1 MNRVT
6 QEYSIFPLSKEYK
19 IFLWYEWKFA
29 RKCSALL
36 EKFFS
41 WMEKSG
47 LLFYRKSRIVF
58 RQNVELA
65 VDWKW
70 QIWIKTQPSEM
81 TVEKIQRHSFSPEE
95 LLCCVSYEFCNFGY
109 CFYSTGFPFFQNR
122 GSLNNNLRE
131 VFFISNDFTKMPRKE
146 YKKVKAATFL
156 FRKANTFI
164 IWWFKYLESTYIGKL

>member
-1 MNRVT
+1 M
-6 QEYSIFPLSKEYK
+6 EYK
-19 IFLWYEWKFA
+19 IFLWYEWKFIQ
-29 RKCSALL
+29 KCSALL

-41 WMEKSG
+41 WMKKSG

-131 VFFISNDFTKMPRKE
+131 VFYFKWFHKNAKERIQKSQARQQHFCLERPIHLSSDGSN
-146 YKKVKAATFL
+146 
-156 FRKANTFI
+156 
-164 IWWFKYLESTYIGKL
+164 IWNLPI